1 MSDHRDLHVGPNDFA
16 VIGMAAQLPG
26 AEDVTAFWRNLCA
39 GVESI
44 QPVSREDLLARG
56 ESPATLADPNY
67 VPAAAIL
74 DQFDEFDAEFF
85 GLSPKDAAI
94 MDPQHRKFLE
104 TCWHGLEDA
113 GQMPENFDG
122 PIGVYAGCGMGS
134 YFYFNICANRE
145 LVDSVGHF
153 LLRHTGND
161 KDFLSTRVSHIFN
174 LTGPSVN
181 VQTACSTSLV
191 ALHMACQSLGSGECD
206 MALAG
211 GVTIEMPHGRG
222 YLYKENEILS
232 PDGHCH
238 AFDHRAEG
246 TVFGS
251 GAAVLVLRRLAD
263 ALADGDKIR
272 AIIRGSAINN
282 DGSSKAGYLAP
293 SVEGQAQ
300 AVAEAL
306 VMSDCAPDSIGYI
319 ECHGTGTALGD
330 PIEIAAL
337 NQAFA
342 RVPAAGER
350 EGPCYVGSVKT
361 NIGHLDTAA
370 GAAGLIKTIRALEE
384 GVIPPTLGFEAP
396 NPAID
401 FDGGPF
407 TVADRLIDWRPTKGP
422 RRAGIN
428 SLGVGGTNAHV
439 VLEQPPAPAPSEAAD
454 WPFQIFAVSGRSKNA
469 LDANAE
475 KLAGWLVENPATD
488 PADLSHTLINRRR
501 AFERRRVLVAQDATE
516 AAELLA
522 SGDPYRVFDHQSLG
536 DDPEVVFMLPGGGS
550 QYALMARD
558 LYQTEPVFRDWMDR
572 GLDHLA
578 TISDHP
584 IREIW
589 LATDGDVAKADQRLL
604 QPSVQLPLL
613 MITEYALAQQWMGW
627 GVQPAALIGHSM
639 GENTAAA
646 IAGVMRFED
655 CVGLVH
661 LRGRLFDTVPEGGM
675 LSVPM
680 PADQLRAILPADL
693 DLGAVNAGDLCVVS
707 GPKAPL
713 QAFAATLAGQG
724 IEAQVIPISIA
735 AHSRMLEP
743 ILADFGA
750 YLRSIPLSAP
760 QIPIISNRDGQVLPD
775 ADAMDPDYWVRHL
788 RGTVEF
794 AAGITTLA
802 EGDPKIFLEVGPGRA
817 MSALAQANPG
827 VKGFQVISSLRHPK
841 HQVADDLYFMTA
853 LARIWA
859 AGGRI
864 DWSQIWGEARRNAL
878 SLPGY
883 AFQRKRYF
891 VEPSAGAQPVET
903 ALMRIEEPEGWGWR
917 PSWRLSAP
925 DVELVA
931 GGLPAGE
938 AGQGVLIFA
947 DEAGLADRVANL
959 LRHAGHPTAIVR
971 TGDRFER
978 LGRGDYRL
986 PPEEQR
992 DGYEVLL
999 AALQADDIAI
1009 TRIGHFWSVTTGAE
1023 ARAGS
1028 SLFQD
1033 QMNRGFFSPLHLAQ
1047 ALGDEMVDQPLALTA
1062 FSNDALRVSDEP
1074 APTPE
1079 KATVLGPLRVMPR
1092 EYPGLSTRLV
1102 DLRLPAP
1109 ARRILPFGPRGD
1121 QAALDLLALQMA
1133 QELLATPAETGSEVA
1148 AWRGGQRFVQRISP
1162 VRLQPAE
1169 GVQTEGVTFITGGFG
1184 GLGQAIARDLA
1195 ARGGAKLALLSREAL
1210 GQDGAVPFSA
1220 RARQMAAFLREL
1232 QAAGADAIAVTGD
1245 VTSPEDMRRALA
1257 ETRAHFGRIDTVIHA
1272 AGLINDALMAGKSDG
1287 EAWDV
1292 LAPKVHGTKA
1302 LIAAFDGQPP
1312 RQTVLFASTST
1323 ASAPAG
1329 QVDYVAANEFLNA
1342 VARAAPPALGRV
1354 VAVNW
1359 GVWSDTGMA
1368 ARAMGADTAPQPLP
1382 VDPAPEAD
1390 GGPMLGSEVTG
1401 RRGVREFHRLFSVAD
1416 WVIGGHR
1423 TAQGQA
1429 LMPGTGNL
1437 ELFVQALVATGTPLP
1452 LVLNNALFLRP
1463 LYVSDT
1469 EPTAVAVQIETV
1481 EGASRITIT
1490 DPDGGE
1496 SYATA
1501 MAEAA
1506 KPQDRH
1512 LQPPA
1517 DWDEQA
1523 KGDAALASAQDR
1535 VMKFG
1540 PRWRVLRSTR
1550 ITAGEGWAELQLPA
1564 QYSGEAATHLMHPA
1578 LLDIATGWAMKLIP
1592 GWGGARLWVPVGYE
1606 RFTLFHPLGD
1616 HLLSHIRLQTGGAE
1630 GSARFDVTLAL
1641 PDGTVCAEI
1650 EGFTLRRMEAGLN
1663 AATAARP
1670 AKGADTPGEK
1680 RLRHN
1685 VSQGIPG
1692 ALGPDVLRRAMAL
1705 GLPQVYVTSLDLP
1718 GLVAEAAMPA
1728 VSAPASEAA
1737 FERPDLDAEFVAPAP
1752 GTESELASI
1761 WSDLL
1766 GVRQIG
1772 AGDSFFDLGG
1782 HSLVAVRM
1790 FGQVRK
1796 VFGVDFPISTLFE
1809 APNVGKLAALIEAR
1823 VGPRAGT
1830 PAAAGVDG
1838 GAAPVQTGPA
1848 RRYVVDMGGRGGG
1861 TPFFIVAGMFGNVMN
1876 LHQMAQR
1883 VGQDRRFYGL
1893 QARGLFG
1900 DDKPHES
1907 FAEAARD
1914 YLAEIRQIQPQGPYL
1929 LGGFSGGGLIALEM
1943 ARFLAEAGEETAM
1956 LVMLDTPL
1964 PMREALSRRDKVLIR
1979 AQEMREQG
1987 LTFWSDWAKNKLAYE
2002 ISKRRKERV
2011 VVGETA
2017 EPEGFHD
2024 LAIEAAF
2031 RGALPKVAMQEW
2043 PGPATLFRPPLDYR
2057 YKVSDGQFVSAGREY
2072 LIPDNGWSRW
2082 MPRLEVHEVPGD
2094 HDSMVLE
2101 PNVRRLGALL
2111 REILRRHDRGGD
2123 QQSAAAE

>member
-1 MSDHRDLHVGPNDFA
+1 MNDQPDLQIGPNDIA

-26 AEDVTAFWRNLCA
+26 ADDVASFWRNLCE

-56 ESPATLADPNY
+56 ESPSVLSDPNY

-74 DQFDEFDAEFF
+74 DQFDGFDAEFF

-113 GQMPENFDG
+113 GQMPERFDA

-145 LVDSVGHF
+145 LVENVGHF

-191 ALHMACQSLGSGECD
+191 ALHMACQSLTSGECD

-222 YLYKENEILS
+222 YLFKENEILS

-251 GAAVLVLRRLAD
+251 GSAVVVLRRLAD
-263 ALADGDKIR
+263 ALADGDNIR

-306 VMSDCAPDSIGYI
+306 VMSGCAPDSIGYI

-337 NQAFA
+337 NQAFS
-342 RVPAAGER
+342 RVLSEGSRAA
-350 EGPCYVGSVKT
+350 PCYVGSVKT

-401 FDGGPF
+401 FDAGPF
-407 TVADRLIDWRPTKGP
+407 AVADRLIDWRPVHGP

-439 VLEQPPAPAPSEAAD
+439 VLEQPPAAAPSEESD
-454 WPFQIFAVSGRSKNA
+454 WPFQIFAVSGRSKAA
-469 LDANAE
+469 LDGNAE
-475 KLAGWLVENPATD
+475 KLAGWLSANPDTD
-488 PADLSHTLINRRR
+488 PADISHTLINRRR
-501 AFERRRVLVAQDATE
+501 AFERRRVLVAKDASE
-516 AAELLA
+516 AAQLLA
-522 SGDPYRVFDHQSLG
+522 SSDPYRVFDHQPLG
-536 DDPEVVFMLPGGGS
+536 EAPGVVFMLPGGGS
-550 QYALMARD
+550 QYARMARD

-584 IREIW
+584 IRDIW
-589 LATDGDVAKADQRLL
+589 LAEDGDVAGADARLL

-613 MITEYALAQQWMGW
+613 MITEYALAQQWMAW
-627 GVQPAALIGHSM
+627 GVTPSALIGHSM

-646 IAGVMRFED
+646 VAGVMRFED
-655 CVGLVH
+655 CIGLVH
-661 LRGRLFDTVPEGGM
+661 LRGRLFDSVPEGGM

-680 PADQLRAILPADL
+680 PADQLRAILPAEL

-713 QAFAATLAGQG
+713 EAFAATLAGQG
-724 IEAQVIPISIA
+724 IEVQVIPISIA

-743 ILADFGA
+743 ILPDFGA

-775 ADAMDPDYWVRHL
+775 VDAMDPDYWVRHL

-794 AAGITTLA
+794 AAGIETLA
-802 EGDPKIFLEVGPGRA
+802 GGDPKIFLEVGPGRA

-827 VKGFQVISSLRHPK
+827 VKAQQVISSLRHPK
-841 HQVADDLYFMTA
+841 HQVEDDLYFMTA
-853 LARIWA
+853 LARVWA
-859 AGGRI
+859 AGGQI
-864 DWSQIWGEARRNAL
+864 DWSQIWGDARRNAL

-891 VEPSAGAQPVET
+891 VEPTAGTQVADT

-917 PSWRLSAP
+917 PAWRLSAP
-925 DVELVA
+925 DVELAA
-931 GGLPAGE
+931 GGLPQPE
-938 AGQGVLIFA
+938 VGQGVLIFA
-947 DEAGLADRVANL
+947 DEAGLADRVADL
-959 LRHAGHPTAIVR
+959 LRKAGQPVATVR
-971 TGDRFER
+971 SGDRFER
-978 LGRGDYRL
+978 VKRGDYRL

-999 AALQADDIAI
+999 AALQQDDIPI

-1028 SLFQD
+1028 SRFQD
-1033 QMNRGFFSPLHLAQ
+1033 QMTRGFFSLLHLAQ
-1047 ALGDEMVDQPLALTA
+1047 ALGDEMADQPLSLTA
-1062 FSNDALRVSDEP
+1062 FSNDALRVADEP
-1074 APTPE
+1074 AQTPE

-1092 EYPGLSTRLV
+1092 EYPMLSTRLV
-1102 DLRLPAP
+1102 DLRLPPP
-1109 ARRILPFGPRGD
+1109 ARRGLFGGRGD
-1121 QAALDLLALQMA
+1121 QTALDQLALHMA
-1133 QELLATPAETGSEVA
+1133 QELLAAPGAAGTEVA
-1148 AWRGGQRFVQRISP
+1148 AWRDGRRFVQRLAP
-1162 VRLQPAE
+1162 VRLEPQDGA
-1169 GVQTEGVTFITGGFG
+1169 QAEGVTFITGGFG

-1210 GQDGAVPFSA
+1210 GQDGTVPFSA
-1220 RARQMAAFLREL
+1220 KARQMAAFLREL
-1232 QAAGADAIAVTGD
+1232 QAAGAEVIAVTGD
-1245 VTSPEDMRRALA
+1245 VTSPEDMTRALA
-1257 ETRAHFGRIDTVIHA
+1257 EARARFGSVDTVIHA
-1272 AGLINDALMAGKSDG
+1272 AGIINDALMAGKADG

-1302 LIAAFDGQPP
+1302 LIAALEGHPP

-1359 GVWSDTGMA
+1359 GVWADTGMA
-1368 ARAMGADTAPQPLP
+1368 ARAMGTEAAPGPAPQEP
-1382 VDPAPEAD
+1382 VPEAD
-1390 GGPMLGSEVTG
+1390 GGPMLGQEVAG
-1401 RRGVREFHRLFSVAD
+1401 GRGVREFHRLFSTAD

-1437 ELFVQALVATGTPLP
+1437 ELFAQALVATGTPLP
-1452 LVLNNALFLRP
+1452 LTLTDALFLRP
-1463 LYVSDT
+1463 LYVSDA
-1469 EPTAVAVQIETV
+1469 EPTAVSVQIETV

-1490 DPDGGE
+1490 DPDGGD

-1501 MAEAA
+1501 MAERAA
-1506 KPQDRH
+1506 PQDRRIT
-1512 LQPPA
+1512 PPT

-1523 KGDAALASAQDR
+1523 TGEAALPSAQDR
-1535 VMKFG
+1535 VMRFG
-1540 PRWRVLRSTR
+1540 PRWRVLR
-1550 ITAGEGWAELQLPA
+1550 AVKLGQGEGWAELRLPEA
-1564 QYSGEAATHLMHPA
+1564 FAGEAAQHQMHPA

-1606 RFTLFHPLGD
+1606 RFTLLRPLGP
-1616 HLLSHIRLQTGGAE
+1616 HLLSHIRLQPSTAE

-1641 PDGTVCAEI
+1641 PDGTVAAEI
-1650 EGFTLRRMEAGLN
+1650 EGFTLRRMEAGLS
-1663 AATAARP
+1663 AATAAKP
-1670 AKGADTPGEK
+1670 ARGQESPGEK

-1692 ALGPDVLRRAMAL
+1692 ALGPDVLRRAVAL
-1705 GLPQVYVTSLDLP
+1705 GLPQVYVSSLDLP
-1718 GLVAEAAMPA
+1718 GLVAEAAAPA
-1728 VSAPASEAA
+1728 VSAPSSDAA
-1737 FERPDLDAEFVAPAP
+1737 FERPDLDAEFIAPAA

-1761 WSDLL
+1761 WSELL

-1830 PAAAGVDG
+1830 PATAGVEG
-1838 GAAPVQTGPA
+1838 GAALADPGPA
-1848 RRYVVDMGGRGGG
+1848 RRYVVDMGGREGG

-1907 FAEAARD
+1907 FAEAAQD
-1914 YLAEIRQIQPQGPYL
+1914 YLAEIRQIQPEGPYL

-1943 ARFLAEAGEETAM
+1943 ARLLVAEGEETAM

-1964 PMREALSRRDKVLIR
+1964 PMRPAISRRDKVLIR

-1987 LTFWSDWAKNKLAYE
+1987 LSFWSDWARNKLAYE
-2002 ISKRRKERV
+2002 LSRRRKERDAEQ
-2011 VVGETA
+2011 ETEEA
-2017 EPEGFHD
+2017 EGFHD
-2024 LAIEAAF
+2024 LAIESAF
-2031 RGALPKVAMQEW
+2031 RGALPKVALEVW
-2043 PGPATLFRPPLDYR
+2043 PGPVTLFRPPLDYR
-2057 YKVSDGQFVSAGREY
+2057 YKVSDGQFVTAGREY
-2072 LIPDNGWSRW
+2072 LIPDNGWGRW
-2082 MPRLEVHEVPGD
+2082 MPQLQVHEVPGD

-2101 PNVRRLGALL
+2101 PNVRRLGMLL
-2111 REILRRHDRGGD
+2111 REILRRHDRGG